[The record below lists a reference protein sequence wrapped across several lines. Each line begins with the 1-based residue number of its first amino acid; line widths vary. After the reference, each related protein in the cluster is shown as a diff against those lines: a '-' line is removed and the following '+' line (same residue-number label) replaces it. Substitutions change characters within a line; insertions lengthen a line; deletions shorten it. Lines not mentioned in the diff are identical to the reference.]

1 LTEKLGVRHL
11 STITGQDLG
20 DGIGLD
26 YQFAEPHHIIAIRTV
41 VPKTSLKIATCTPAI
56 PGAILYEMEI
66 HDMFGVTFQ
75 GNPWMDR
82 KLLLPENYP
91 LDMPP
96 PLLKTTSSD
105 KIRKAEGLEK

>member
-1 LTEKLGVRHL
+1 
-11 STITGQDLG
+11 
-20 DGIGLD
+20 
-26 YQFAEPHHIIAIRTV
+26 
-41 VPKTSLKIATCTPAI
+41 
-56 PGAILYEMEI
+56 
-66 HDMFGVTFQ
+66 
-75 GNPWMDR
+75 MDR